1 LFLMNE
7 RRIVETIRKLVKPGR
22 RLPLGIGDD
31 CAIYRPKLNEDLL
44 FTTDQFIEGVH
55 FNPGLAASAVG
66 ERALARSLSDIAA
79 MGGTPRFCL
88 VSLTV
93 SGRETDQWI
102 LAFFRGLLKLAR
114 KTGTALAGGDMA
126 RAETIHCDV
135 MVCGST
141 PKGKALRRDG
151 AKPGD
156 SLWVSGTLGKPYDRK
171 IQPRL
176 ELGSKLLGRAH
187 SCIDVSDGLALD
199 LHRMCVASNVAA
211 ELENVPVARGSTL
224 EQALHGGDD
233 YELLFT
239 LPATAT
245 GPQGAARIGTIV
257 KGRPGTLSLHGEPL
271 EPKGYDHFSPEP
283 CPTTPSQSRLP

>member
-1 LFLMNE
+1 VRNCHRVLFLMNE
-7 RRIVETIRKLVKPGR
+7 PRIVEAIQKLAKTGHG
-22 RLPLGIGDD
+22 LLLGIGDD
-31 CAIYRPKLNEDLL
+31 CAIYRPKSNQDLL
-44 FTTDQFIEGVH
+44 FTTDQFIEDVH
-55 FNPGLAASAVG
+55 FEPGLAASAVG

-79 MGGTPRFCL
+79 MGAMPLFCL

-93 SGRETDQWI
+93 SEHQNEKWI

-114 KTGTALAGGDMA
+114 QTGTALAGGDMA
-126 RAETIHCDV
+126 RSGQIHCDV

-141 PKGKALRRDG
+141 PQGKALRRDG

-176 ELGSKLLGRAH
+176 ELGRKLLDKAH
-187 SCIDVSDGLALD
+187 ACIDVSDGLALD
-199 LHRMCVASNVAA
+199 LHRMCVASDVAA
-211 ELENVPVARGSTL
+211 ALENIRVARGSTL
-224 EQALHGGDD
+224 ERALHGGDD

-239 LPATAT
+239 LPATENGPRGAT
-245 GPQGAARIGTIV
+245 RIGRIV

-271 EPKGYDHFSPEP
+271 EPKGYDHFA
-283 CPTTPSQSRLP
+283 PST